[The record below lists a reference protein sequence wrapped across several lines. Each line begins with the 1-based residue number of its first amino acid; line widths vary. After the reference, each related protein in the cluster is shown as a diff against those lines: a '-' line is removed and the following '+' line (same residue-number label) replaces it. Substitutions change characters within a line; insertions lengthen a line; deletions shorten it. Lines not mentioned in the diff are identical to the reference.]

1 MSEPQTN
8 NPQTTNQTT
17 HPEWEKINSLTS
29 ISDRGAGVYK
39 SEVGAPPL
47 TEEQVTS
54 AMTQLVDTS
63 IVDKFPKVERQFA
76 DPPIPLQTFGLL
88 SFVPS
93 KGATPDKDGV
103 FGFMKIRGNYASQQ
117 EAAERCEYLIRNVDS
132 YHGIFQAYV
141 GRPFPVTVD
150 PKYSAKVD
158 QIDIRKKATEVI
170 SEDVKEKRQ
179 QEKKEIE
186 QVKEREKKLLEESK
200 EDYVP
205 DPYEQYTMYK
215 VKKAQLVWG
224 YHKTQKEL
232 EKMKEII
239 IKTRA
244 QIKEM
249 DEQNP
254 DFSQQYFDRYM
265 KARRDAGIPDE
276 HNTEENFVK
285 YLVEDIDLGF

>member
-1 MSEPQTN
+1 MS
-8 NPQTTNQTT
+8 NQLPP

-29 ISDRGAGVYK
+29 ISDRGDGVYK
-39 SEVGAPPL
+39 SQVGAPPL
-47 TEEQVTS
+47 TDKEAEA
-54 AMTQLVDTS
+54 AMAQLVDTS
-63 IVDKFPKVERQFA
+63 LIDKFPKVERQFA
-76 DPPIPLQTFGLL
+76 DPPIHLQTFGLV

-103 FGFMKIRGNYASQQ
+103 FGFMKIRGNYASQT
-117 EAAERCEYLIRNVDS
+117 EASERCEYLIRNVDS

-141 GRPFPVTVD
+141 GRPFPVTID

-158 QIDIRKKATEVI
+158 QIDIRKKATETI
-170 SEDVKEKRQ
+170 SEDVKNKRD
-179 QEKKEIE
+179 QEKKDIE
-186 QVKEREKKLLEESK
+186 EVKEREKRLLEEGK

-205 DPYEQYTMYK
+205 DPYERYTVLN

-224 YHKTQKEL
+224 YHKTVKEL

-254 DFSQQYFDRYM
+254 NFSQEYFERYL

-276 HNTEENFVK
+276 YNTEENFVK
-285 YLVEDIDLGF
+285 YMVEDIDLGF

>member
-1 MSEPQTN
+1 MSQPD
-8 NPQTTNQTT
+8 TTQSQLS

-29 ISDRGAGVYK
+29 ISDRNGAVYK

-47 TEEQVTS
+47 TEEQVAS
-54 AMTQLVDTS
+54 AMEKLVNTS
-63 IVDKFPKVERQFA
+63 IIDNFPKVERQFA
-76 DPPIPLQTFGLL
+76 DPPVPLQTFGLV

-103 FGFMKIRGNYASQQ
+103 YGFMKIRGNYATQQ
-117 EAAERCEYLIRNVDS
+117 EAAERSEFLIRNVDS

-158 QIDIRKKATEVI
+158 QIDIRKKAGEVI
-170 SEDVKEKRQ
+170 SQDVKEKRE

-186 QVKEREKKLLEESK
+186 QVKEREKKLLEEGK

-205 DPYEQYTMYK
+205 DPYEQYTVLK

-224 YHKTQKEL
+224 YHKTLKEL

-239 IKTRA
+239 IKTRG

-254 DFSQQYFDRYM
+254 DFAQQYLDRYM

-276 HNTEENFVK
+276 HNTEENFIK
-285 YLVEDIDLGF
+285 YMVEDIDLGF